1 MLLSVVLNNVVHVG
15 QVASDIVSGSIRSH
29 GPVSLV
35 SIGSCSS
42 YFPSLGRRW
51 QPPLIDGQWYQVNEL
66 GIGNINKSVLVAAVF
81 KKVSVVTS
89 LLHGLC
95 VKRIDILPVLSTGS
109 VLVDEAED

>member
-1 MLLSVVLNNVVHVG
+1 M
-15 QVASDIVSGSIRSH
+15 
-29 GPVSLV
+29 
-35 SIGSCSS
+35 
-42 YFPSLGRRW
+42 
-51 QPPLIDGQWYQVNEL
+51 NEL
-66 GIGNINKSVLVAAVF
+66 GIGNINKPVLVAAVF